1 MKKYKALALISGGL
15 DSMLAAKMILD
26 QGIHVEGIN
35 FFTGFCGDLLSSI
48 KCRKGAE
55 REQYNAKRTADLLGI
70 PLHVVDVS
78 EDYKPIVI
86 NPKHGYGAHL
96 NPCLDCKIFMLSK
109 ALQWMREHSFDF
121 VITGEVM
128 GQRPKSQLK
137 HMLPVVARDS
147 GLEDRLLRPLSAKLL
162 APTLPEREGWV
173 NRELLGDISGRSRAK
188 QVELVKKYGITEYA
202 QPSGGCCFL
211 IDANYT
217 RRLRDLWQARGHK
230 DYNLDDVALLM
241 IGRHIRPK
249 PYFKLIVGR
258 DEIDNAFLEKYSNKF
273 LNLRSSSHKGPV
285 VLLDGEIQGDEDLD
299 LAARITAYYC
309 SKHAGSTVQILISNN
324 NGIEKQSSVS
334 PFEDSK
340 MLFGWYV

>member
-1 MKKYKALALISGGL
+1 VKSYKALALISGGL

-35 FFTGFCGDLLSSI
+35 FFTGFCGDLLASI
-48 KCRKGAE
+48 KCKKDAE
-55 REQYNAKRTADLLGI
+55 RVQHNAKRTADLLGVS
-70 PLHVVDVS
+70 LHVVDVS

-96 NPCLDCKIFMLSK
+96 NPCLDCKIFMLNK
-109 ALQWMREHSFDF
+109 ALQWMKEHNFDF

-137 HMLPVVARDS
+137 HMLPIVARDS
-147 GLEDRLLRPLSAKLL
+147 GLEDRLLRPLSAQFL

-173 NRELLGDISGRSRAK
+173 NRELLGDISGRSRTK
-188 QVELVKKYGITEYA
+188 QMELVKKYGITEYA

-217 RRLRDLWQARGHK
+217 RRLRDLWKARGNK

-241 IGRHIRPK
+241 VGRHIRPK

-258 DEIDNAFLEKYSNKF
+258 DVADNDFLEKYCDKF
-273 LNLRSSSHKGPV
+273 VILRSNSHKGPL
-285 VLLDGEIQGDEDLD
+285 VLVDGEINKDEDLD

-309 SKHAGSTVQILISNN
+309 SKHAGSAVQILITSK
-324 NGIEKQSSVS
+324 NGEKRQVS
-334 PFEDSK
+334 ALPFEDSK